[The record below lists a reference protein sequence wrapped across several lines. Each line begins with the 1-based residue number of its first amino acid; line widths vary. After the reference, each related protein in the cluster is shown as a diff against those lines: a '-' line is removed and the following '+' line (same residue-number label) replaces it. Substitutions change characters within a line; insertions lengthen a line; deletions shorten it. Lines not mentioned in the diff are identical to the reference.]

1 MIDAL
6 IRWSLRHRAIV
17 VALAAAFMLWG
28 GWTATRIPLDV
39 LPDLTAPTV
48 TILAEAPGMD
58 PLEIESLVTF
68 PIESALNGAAGV
80 RRVRSAT
87 AVGVAVV
94 WVEFEWGQEITRAR
108 QTVTEKLSLVSGT
121 LPPSVEPPFLAP
133 VSSIMGEVLFIDL
146 ESDRHSPLEV
156 RTIAETVVRR
166 RLLAVPGVSQVIATG
181 GEQKQ
186 YEVVLD
192 PARLAAH
199 QVTHGDVE
207 RALAAANQNATAG
220 FQVSQGQEYLVRGVG
235 RLTSLDSIANVSIKT
250 TGDAASGT
258 PVLIRDVGTVREGA
272 AIKRGEGS
280 HNARPAVI
288 VGIQK
293 QPAVNTLELTERIDA
308 TLADIQRA
316 LPAGM
321 TIHRDLFRQADF
333 IEQSLGNLFRAF
345 LEGAALVI
353 VVVIVFLMNARATII
368 TLLALP
374 LSLVAAVIA
383 MDRFGL
389 TINSMSLGGLAIAI
403 GELVDDAIIDVE
415 NVVRRL
421 RENAA
426 RPEGERAPILDVVYQ
441 ASTEIRHSVVF
452 ATVIVVLVFLPLFM
466 LSSVEGRLLRPLGF
480 GYVVALVAS
489 LIVALTVTPV
499 LCSWLLPQSRLI
511 ASGTEP
517 RLTQR
522 MKEIYERWLAHAF
535 TWWRP
540 VLAGAAA
547 LLVAAVVAILAMG
560 RSFLP
565 EFNEG
570 ALTVSAVTIPGT
582 SLADSNALGNA
593 LERLMLSVPEVTST
607 ARRTGRAELD
617 EHVQGVESAE
627 IDVRLTMKDRSR
639 ETVLDEL
646 RQKVSLL
653 PGTNVTIGQPISHR
667 IDHMLS
673 GTRANIAVKIFGDDL
688 STLRQLAASVQSE
701 MTQVTG
707 VVDLATE
714 AQTDI
719 PTLTVKIDA
728 GAAARHGLETGTVT
742 ESLQAARVG
751 RSVGQIL
758 EGQIAFPLV
767 VRYADDAN
775 SRDLSAVGQTW
786 IQTPDRRQI
795 PLSSVATIREDR
807 GPNFVM
813 RENVQRRIVV
823 QSNVAGRDL
832 RGVVNDIQAR
842 VARNVKLPSGY
853 HIEYGGQ
860 FESEAQASRQL
871 FLLSLGVIVAIFF
884 ILSAAFGSSRDG
896 LLIMLNLPLALI
908 GGVLGVYLS
917 GGVLSVASIVGF
929 ITLFGIATRNGIML
943 VSHIRHLQEHEGVT
957 DFRTA
962 VVRGATERLVPI
974 LMTALAAGLA
984 LVPIALSAGEPG
996 SEIQAPMAMVIMFG
1010 LASSTALNMIVVPVL
1025 YAHFGRPVRA
1035 GASASAAAHAGITMK
1050 EQTS

>member
-6 IRWSLRHRAIV
+6 IRWSLRHRPVV
-17 VALAAAFMLWG
+17 VALAAALLMWG
-28 GWTATRIPLDV
+28 GWTASRIPLDV

-48 TILAEAPGMD
+48 TILTEAPGMD

-94 WVEFEWGQEITRAR
+94 WVEFDWGQDIARAR
-108 QTVTEKLSLVSGT
+108 QTVTEKLTLVTAS
-121 LPPSVEPPFLAP
+121 LPPNVEPPFLAP
-133 VSSIMGEVLFIDL
+133 VSSIMGEVLFVDL
-146 ESDRHSPLEV
+146 ESDRHSPLQL
-156 RTIAETVVRR
+156 RTVAETVVRR

-199 QVTHGDVE
+199 QVTLEEVE
-207 RALAAANQNATAG
+207 TALTTANRNATAG
-220 FQVSQGQEYLVRGVG
+220 FQVAEGQEYLVRGVG
-235 RLTSLDSIANVSIKT
+235 RLGDTDAIGAVAVTAAN
-250 TGDAASGT
+250 AA

-288 VGIQK
+288 IGIQK
-293 QPAVNTLELTERIDA
+293 QPAVNTLELTERIES
-308 TLADIQRA
+308 TLDDIQRA
-316 LPAGM
+316 LPQGM
-321 TIHRDLFRQADF
+321 QIHKDLFRQADF
-333 IEQSLGNLFRAF
+333 IEQSLQNLFIAF
-345 LEGAALVI
+345 AEGAGLVI
-353 VVVIVFLMNARATII
+353 LVVMLFLMNVRAAAI

-374 LSLVAAVIA
+374 LSLVAAVMA

-389 TINSMSLGGLAIAI
+389 TLNSMSLGGLAIAI

-421 RENAA
+421 RENAT
-426 RPEGERAPILDVVYQ
+426 RPEMQRLPVLDVVYR

-452 ATVIVVLVFLPLFM
+452 ATVIVALVFLPLFI
-466 LSSVEGRLLRPLGF
+466 LGSVEGRLLRPLGF
-480 GYVVALVAS
+480 AYVVALVAS
-489 LIVALTVTPV
+489 LVVALTVTPV
-499 LCSWLLPQSRLI
+499 LCSWLLPNSRLI

-522 MKEIYERWLAHAF
+522 LKAGYERWLRHAF
-535 TWWRP
+535 RYWRT
-540 VLAGAAA
+540 VLATAAA
-547 LLVAAVVAILAMG
+547 LLVAALVGIVTAG

-582 SLADSNALGNA
+582 SLADSNALGNG
-593 LERLMLSVPEVTST
+593 LERLLLSVPEVTST

-627 IDVRLTMKDRSR
+627 IDVRLSMKDRPR
-639 ETVLDEL
+639 EVVLEEL
-646 RQKVSLL
+646 RQKASLL

-673 GTRANIAVKIFGDDL
+673 GTRANIAVKIFGDDVQV
-688 STLRQLAASVQSE
+688 LRQLA
-701 MTQVTG
+701 TQVQAQMAEVPG
-707 VVDLATE
+707 VVDLSAE
-714 AQTDI
+714 AQADI
-719 PTLTVKIDA
+719 PTLKVRVDPA
-728 GAAARHGLETGTVT
+728 AAARQGLETGAVA
-742 ESLQAARVG
+742 EALQTARVG
-751 RSVGQIL
+751 HTVGQVL

-767 VRYADDAN
+767 VRYALDD
-775 SRDLSAVGQTW
+775 STDLQSVGTTQ

-795 PLSSVATIREDR
+795 PLSTVATIQQDR

-813 RENVQRRIVV
+813 RENAQRRIVV
-823 QSNVAGRDL
+823 QSNVTGRDL
-832 RGVVNDIQAR
+832 RSVVNDIQAR
-842 VARNVKLPSGY
+842 VGQNVTLPQGY
-853 HIEYGGQ
+853 HVECGGQ

-871 FLLSLGVIVAIFF
+871 LWLSAGVIVAIFF
-884 ILSAAFGSSRDG
+884 ILSTAFGSSRDG

-908 GGVLGVYLS
+908 GGVVGVYLA

-957 DFRTA
+957 EFRTA
-962 VVRGATERLVPI
+962 VIRGATERVVPI

-1010 LASSTALNMIVVPVL
+1010 LLSSTGLNMVVVPIL
-1025 YAHFGRPVRA
+1025 YERFGRPVA
-1035 GASASAAAHAGITMK
+1035 LAKSAS
-1050 EQTS
+1050 